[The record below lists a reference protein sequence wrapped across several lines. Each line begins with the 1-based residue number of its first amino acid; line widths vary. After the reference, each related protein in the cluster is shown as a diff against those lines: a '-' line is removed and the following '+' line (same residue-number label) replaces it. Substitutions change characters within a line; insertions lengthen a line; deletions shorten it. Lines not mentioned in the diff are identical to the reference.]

1 MKIDEKIDRYL
12 INETSNLR
20 KYQGKD
26 VIITMKSGAKYGGKL
41 HNSSDD
47 TIVLSNY
54 YVISKEGSV
63 TKSGASEKRTFK
75 TKNIKNVENK

>member
-1 MKIDEKIDRYL
+1 MNITEKIDKYL
-12 INETSNLR
+12 VSETSDLR

-26 VIITMKSGAKYGGKL
+26 VIIIMKSGSKYGGKL

-54 YVISKEGSV
+54 FIIDKEGNV
-63 TKSGASEKRTFK
+63 TKSGTPEKRVFK
-75 TKNIKNVENK
+75 TKNIKKVENK